1 MVSGARNE
9 ADVAVDFL
17 IDRHNGRKN
26 TVSEKENEN
35 SSQPGSSRRRFLSK
49 IWLALGGLALL
60 ELIGVVFAYLRPR
73 KPRARTG
80 DFGSRIVA
88 GAVDGFEPNSVTAF
102 PRGHFYLVRL
112 DDGGFLALSRKCT
125 HLGCTVPWNADEKK
139 FICPCHSSAFDIKG
153 DVIRPPAPRALDR
166 FAVNIENRMV
176 RVDTAKAF
184 KRTGFRIEQVTYP
197 KKRE

>member
-1 MVSGARNE
+1 M
-9 ADVAVDFL
+9 
-17 IDRHNGRKN
+17 
-26 TVSEKENEN
+26 SEKEDKN
-35 SSQPGSSRRRFLSK
+35 SSQPAPSRRRFLSK
-49 IWLALGGLALL
+49 IWIALGGLAFFEML
-60 ELIGVVFAYLRPR
+60 GVVFAYLRPR
-73 KPRARTG
+73 KLPARSG

-139 FICPCHSSAFDIKG
+139 FICPCHSSAFDVRG

-166 FAVNIENRMV
+166 FAVNIENGRV
-176 RVDTAKAF
+176 RVDTAKAY
-184 KRTGFRIEQVTYP
+184 KRTGFHIEQVTYP
-197 KKRE
+197 KKQA